1 MRYRFT
7 AILAVCL
14 LWLGA
19 CGDDTANPSNNA
31 AADRTVRASTSA
43 DYDFTVETITYAQG
57 LSHSGDF
64 SNGDGEPVD
73 LVGDLY
79 LPQGTDGTRPVLLI
93 VHGGGF
99 TGGTRTQPDLIEFAE
114 YFASRGWVAL
124 SVDYRLA
131 GDFGTVPQ
139 VWYDMVEE
147 RETGIRVHLGKAMYP
162 AVRDAKA
169 AARWLQANA
178 DTYDISPDHIA
189 VMGGSA
195 GAFIGV
201 AMGVSNPADFRDEL
215 TADEDPTLTSTHLDQ
230 TGQVAAVLDFWG
242 SADAI
247 DGVAEAFGGDS
258 RWDADDAPAL
268 IVHGNS
274 DQIVSVEAGQTLRD
288 QYEASGAPYRYVELD
303 GAGHAAWDRQ
313 VDGQN
318 LRELSEAFLWEH
330 MDLTAAE

>member
-1 MRYRFT
+1 MSPKSLI

-19 CGDDTANPSNNA
+19 CADDAGGSDGPST
-31 AADRTVRASTSA
+31 DGTVYASTAA

-64 SNGDGEPVD
+64 GAGDSEPMD

-99 TGGTRTQPDLIEFAE
+99 TGGTRTQTALVEFAE
-114 YFASRGWVAL
+114 FFASRGWVAL
-124 SVDYRLA
+124 SIDYRLA
-131 GDFGTVPQ
+131 SDYGTVPQ
-139 VWYDMVEE
+139 AWYDMVEAQ
-147 RETGIRVHLGKAMYP
+147 ETGIRVHLGKAMYP

-195 GAFIGV
+195 GAFVGI
-201 AMGVSNPADFRDEL
+201 AMGVTDPADFRDEL
-215 TADEDPTLTSTHLDQ
+215 STDDDRTLGETHLDQ
-230 TGQVAAVLDFWG
+230 TGQVAVVLDFWG
-242 SADAI
+242 SGEAVDHLPS
-247 DGVAEAFGGDS
+247 AFGGES
-258 RWDADDAPAL
+258 RWDADDAPIL
-268 IVHGNS
+268 IVHGS
-274 DQIVSVEAGQTLRD
+274 DDGLVDIEAGRAIRD
-288 QYEASGAPYRYVELD
+288 QYAATGVSFRYVELG
-303 GAGHAAWDRQ
+303 GAGHGAWDRE
-313 VDGQN
+313 VDGHN
-318 LRELSEAFLWEH
+318 LRELSEEFLWEH
-330 MDLTAAE
+330 MELVEVE